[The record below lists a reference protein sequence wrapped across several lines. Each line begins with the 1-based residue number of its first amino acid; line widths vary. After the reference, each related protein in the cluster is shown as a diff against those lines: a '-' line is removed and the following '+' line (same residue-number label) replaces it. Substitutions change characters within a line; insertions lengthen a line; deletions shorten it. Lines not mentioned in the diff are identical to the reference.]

1 MHTINSNFT
10 YKTIM
15 SFYITMFFL
24 FICSSSYAND
34 PFQQANLHL
43 SKGEY
48 EEALKIYRV
57 IKKTYPNSD
66 WEKKAYLSTASA
78 FEKQGK
84 LSDAIE
90 EHLKIIKKYPGK
102 SEAENALLSC
112 ARIKTI
118 LKDNNG
124 ALAFY
129 KEYHNSFARGE
140 QRSLAYFNMASIYR
154 QSGNPNAALKVYNEI
169 INNYPEDVWIHG
181 WAAIYSGDIY
191 AARKEYDKAVETY
204 SKTIKSKENAFLAG
218 LSELHKGQAFIEKKD
233 YDNAEET
240 FQKLLKQTNLFTE
253 EALIGLGRAQMES
266 GEPALAKE
274 VFQSVGDLF
283 PASVW
288 KVYADK
294 KIAEIEELLKKKK

>member
-1 MHTINSNFT
+1 MGTKFF
-10 YKTIM
+10 KTVLLLTAVI
-15 SFYITMFFL
+15 L
-24 FICSSSYAND
+24 SSAVLIWAED
-34 PFQQANLHL
+34 PFVTAEKL
-43 SKGEY
+43 SSAGKY
-48 EEALKIYRV
+48 EEAIKLYRTIRATYQGADWELKARAGIA
-57 IKKTYPNSD
+57 KTY
-66 WEKKAYLSTASA
+66 EKKGDLDTACNEYKDIYS
-78 FEKQGK
+78 
-84 LSDAIE
+84 
-90 EHLKIIKKYPGK
+90 KYPKTK
-102 SEAENALLSC
+102 SGEDALLSC

-169 INNYPEDVWIHG
+169 INNYPEDVWIHS

-240 FQKLLKQTNLFTE
+240 FQKLLKQTSLFTE

>member
-1 MHTINSNFT
+1 MVIKLF
-10 YKTIM
+10 KTVLLLTAVI
-15 SFYITMFFL
+15 I
-24 FICSSSYAND
+24 SSAVLVWAED
-34 PFQQANLHL
+34 PFITAEKL
-43 SKGEY
+43 SSTGKY
-48 EEALKIYRV
+48 EEAIKLYRT
-57 IKKTYPNSD
+57 IRATYQGAD
-66 WEKKAYLSTASA
+66 WELKARVGIARTYEKKGDLETACS
-78 FEKQGK
+78 EYKDIY
-84 LSDAIE
+84 S
-90 EHLKIIKKYPGK
+90 KYPKTK
-102 SEAENALLSC
+102 SGEDALFSC

-140 QRSLAYFNMASIYR
+140 LRSLAYFNMASIYR
-154 QSGNPNAALKVYNEI
+154 QAGNPNAALKVYNEI

-191 AARKEYDKAVETY
+191 AAQKEYDKAIATY

-233 YDNAEET
+233 YDSAEET
-240 FQKLLKQTNLFTE
+240 FQKLLKETNLFTE
-253 EALIGLGRAQMES
+253 EALIGLGRAQLES